1 MVERICPQCQ
11 HGNPIENRFCGHCG
25 APMER
30 NDLVPEQGQSSMTNL
45 SEQLPVP
52 MRQLGQAVL
61 VSLAALA
68 AEAGLAWL
76 RRRIDHINHP
86 PPAQQPT
93 TQVVSYPVAQPVMH
107 ATPQPMMT
115 IVPAQ
120 KAARVTIQSQRT
132 VETWEHGVLKQ
143 HTVERNIWR
152 REEG

>member
-30 NDLVPEQGQSSMTNL
+30 SDLVPEEGQNSLTNL
-45 SEQLPVP
+45 TEQVPVP

-61 VSLAALA
+61 VSMAALA
-68 AEAGLAWL
+68 AEAGIAWL
-76 RRRIDHINHP
+76 RRRINHINHP
-86 PPAQQPT
+86 PPTQPT
-93 TQVVSYPVAQPVMH
+93 TQVVTYPVSQPVIH

-115 IVPAQ
+115 MVPAQ
-120 KAARVTIQSQRT
+120 RPPRVTIQSQRT
-132 VETWEHGVLKQ
+132 VETWEHGILKQ
-143 HTVERNIWR
+143 QTIERNIWR